1 MTVNYTLKPEELTKS
16 IQEAFTLENNEEL
29 FGKLADVFK
38 AKKDLKDLLDQI
50 EKIESEAK
58 NAINSKARALYG
70 PNWTAIKGKGYKI
83 TRSKAGAVYT
93 RLEGAKIGKRFIKVI
108 ESLNTEAIDEE
119 LEKTGKLPKGLDF
132 NPNRSE
138 VIRVTLK

>member
-1 MTVNYTLKPEELTKS
+1 MTVNYTLEPEELTKS
-16 IQEAFTLENNEEL
+16 IQEAVTLENNEEL

-38 AKKDLKDLLDQI
+38 AKKDLKDLLDQV
-50 EKIESEAK
+50 EKIEAEAK
-58 NAINSKARALYG
+58 NAINSKAKTLYG
-70 PNWTAIKGKGYKI
+70 DSWQAIAGKGYKI

-93 RLEGAKIGKRFIKVI
+93 RLEGAKIGKRFIKIV
-108 ESLNTEAIDEE
+108 ESLNTAVIDEE